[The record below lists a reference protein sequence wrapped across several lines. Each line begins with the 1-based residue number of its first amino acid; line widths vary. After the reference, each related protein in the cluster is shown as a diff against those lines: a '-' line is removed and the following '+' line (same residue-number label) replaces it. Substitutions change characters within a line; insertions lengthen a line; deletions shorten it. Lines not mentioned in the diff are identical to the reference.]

1 MRPTIRIVLLGVGAV
16 VAAVA
21 IASPALAGQ
30 DRGEAARARPLLTV
44 LRELAADGPVD
55 LRIDPAVADRAAE
68 VGTPSAGFEIAIK
81 EALLSSGVDFV
92 MAWRNGRLQ
101 VRAGDLHAAVDV
113 TAKTRPSASIA
124 ESAPEMAVDP
134 GAVPARD
141 AAQGESSGPEG
152 TPQETDPGADSGA
165 GVSGEGT
172 VTGEQLVALLAA
184 PASAVRGA
192 SPIIEL
198 PFTDANGRPVQVA
211 RPTTPRTAIELPFT
225 DATGQPVIQPVGPS
239 NPGVIELPFPD
250 ANGQPIRLTA
260 PPGGASARRPGGR

>member
-1 MRPTIRIVLLGVGAV
+1 MRPIIRIALLGVGAV

-55 LRIDPAVADRAAE
+55 LRVDPAVADRAAE
-68 VGTPSAGFEIAIK
+68 VGAPSAGFEIAIK

-134 GAVPARD
+134 GAAPARD
-141 AAQGESSGPEG
+141 AAQEESSGPEG
-152 TPQETDPGADSGA
+152 TPQGTDPGADSG
-165 GVSGEGT
+165 
-172 VTGEQLVALLAA
+172 
-184 PASAVRGA
+184 VRGA

-198 PFTDANGRPVQVA
+198 PFTDANGRPVQMA